1 MYGIDVKKNQNSLKS
16 SVYII
21 QKKGVQNIL
30 HAFHEPSDCQADYGS
45 SEEEDSSAGASEE
58 EDSTGSSEEEDSS
71 TFS

>member
-1 MYGIDVKKNQNSLKS
+1 MYGIDVQKNQNSLKS

-30 HAFHEPSDCQADYGS
+30 HAFHEPSDCQADYGF

-58 EDSTGSSEEEDSS
+58 EDSTGASEEEDSS